1 MWQQGPSTAFDE
13 IDVNEV
19 RERLRK
25 MTDRQLV
32 EFGKA
37 ASLMCSP
44 AVNFGK
50 PPREAFLIQLREARA
65 EWRRRH
71 PKTSGG

>member
-44 AVNFGK
+44 EANRHE
-50 PPREAFLIQLREARA
+50 PPREMFVIQLNEARV

-71 PKTSGG
+71 PKRVP